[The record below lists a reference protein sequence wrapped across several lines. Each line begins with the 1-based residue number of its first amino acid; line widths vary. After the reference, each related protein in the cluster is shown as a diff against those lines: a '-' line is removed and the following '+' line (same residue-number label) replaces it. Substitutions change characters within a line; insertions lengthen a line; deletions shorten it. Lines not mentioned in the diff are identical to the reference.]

1 MRNEIRGALYKI
13 GIEVYVM
20 NLYDIDVVKKILSR
34 HGFTFSKALGQN
46 FLINPQVCPTM
57 ADSLNA
63 DGETGV
69 LEVGPGIGV
78 LTKELCR
85 VAGKV
90 VSVELDKRLLPV
102 LDETLGEFDN
112 LEIVNGDVMKLDLK
126 ALMEEKFAGCRSVKV
141 CANLP
146 YYITSPVIMTLLESR
161 LPIDEIVVMVQ
172 KEAGERLCAQVG
184 TREAGAV
191 TAAVNYYAEGEM
203 LFEVGRESFMP
214 SPKVDSVVIRL
225 KIRREQ
231 KYSVKD
237 EKKFFTTVK
246 CAFAQ
251 RRKTALNSISN
262 TMGISKVTLAEIFEE
277 LSLDK
282 NIRSEKLTMEDL
294 INISDRL

>member
-13 GIEVYVM
+13 GIEVYIM

-262 TMGISKVTLAEIFEE
+262 TMGISKVTLAGIFEE